1 MLSCMRRATEVPQG
15 CRFEAVASDVSGWL
29 STEAAHRASRVFAA
43 VGWLR
48 PHDSAFACACS
59 DLVYKAT

>member
-1 MLSCMRRATEVPQG
+1 MPQG

-43 VGWLR
+43 AGGRHLPAVLR
-48 PHDSAFACACS
+48 CFARQNRLMPS
-59 DLVYKAT
+59 HLIV